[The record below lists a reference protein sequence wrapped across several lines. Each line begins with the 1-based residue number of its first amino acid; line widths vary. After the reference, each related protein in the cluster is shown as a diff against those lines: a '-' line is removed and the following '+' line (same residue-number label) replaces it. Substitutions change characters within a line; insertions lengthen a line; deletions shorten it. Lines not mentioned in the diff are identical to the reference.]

1 MARRGTVP
9 DRGDIVWLKAWTG
22 RLDARNAKA
31 GHRTRW
37 LQTFWPGSRHC
48 FADPGRSK
56 SWLIARKRAPV
67 ISRLLFTQSLN
78 HSITAHRS
86 LFTVHHSPFTIP
98 DSPSS
103 RPTLLHHLPDLPCA
117 DYAPALNFPALPPY
131 LREAFYL
138 RDVGVHAGYRVA
150 HFGEERRGDEP
161 DIADAYNGEP
171 QIHQS

>member
-86 LFTVHHSPFTIP
+86 LFTIPHSPFPIH
-98 DSPSS
+98 
-103 RPTLLHHLPDLPCA
+103 RLLGQPFSIIFLISH
-117 DYAPALNFPALPPY
+117 ALTT
-131 LREAFYL
+131 
-138 RDVGVHAGYRVA
+138 
-150 HFGEERRGDEP
+150 RR
-161 DIADAYNGEP
+161 
-171 QIHQS
+171 H